1 MKPICMKLPPKLDEK
16 ILEYCNKIGT
26 TRSEFIRNA
35 IIKELERIDSTY
47 SNSEKELLKFIS
59 VMLKQKKEGKHGQE
73 KVGN

>member
-1 MKPICMKLPPKLDEK
+1 MKPICLQLPEELDEK
-16 ILEYCNKIGT
+16 ILSHCKKFGIS
-26 TRSEFIRNA
+26 RSEFIRNA